1 MKIKVTIILLVLF
14 TGAFADNSKH
24 FKAAKE
30 HVKINFT
37 INSPHAM
44 AESVTNG
51 LLMQQPQNKP
61 FKEVYISFFEKIYTS
76 DELYNAITKIYVKN
90 YSLEELEY
98 ANKVFSDPKLIS
110 YMKKTPIIMQESMIM
125 GRKIA
130 EKHLDELKSALDTR
144 AKELERK

>member
-1 MKIKVTIILLVLF
+1 MKIRIIVILLTLLS
-14 TGAFADNSKH
+14 GAFADDSKH

-37 INSPHAM
+37 INTPREM

-51 LLMQQPQNKP
+51 LLMQHQQNKP

-76 DELYNAITKIYVKN
+76 DELYNASAKIYKKH

-98 ANKVFSDPKLIS
+98 ANKIFSDPKLIA
-110 YMKKTPIIMQESMIM
+110 YMKKTPIVMQESMIM

-130 EKHLDELKSALDTR
+130 ENHLDELKAALEIR
-144 AKELERK
+144 AKELKKK